1 MSETLK
7 KSKTEEYQESGNSC
21 VTNCCPKT
29 KTNLEPYI
37 TIAKH

>member
-21 VTNCCPKT
+21 VTNCVVRKQRQI
-29 KTNLEPYI
+29 LSLI
-37 TIAKH
+37 